1 MFNPRCISNRIR
13 KITFIASLT
22 LIGFLFF
29 FFLAVGAPSTN
40 VEGHD
45 LDSPFLLTVNGDTVS
60 IALIA

>member
-1 MFNPRCISNRIR
+1 MFNPWCISNRIR

-22 LIGFLFF
+22 LIGFLF